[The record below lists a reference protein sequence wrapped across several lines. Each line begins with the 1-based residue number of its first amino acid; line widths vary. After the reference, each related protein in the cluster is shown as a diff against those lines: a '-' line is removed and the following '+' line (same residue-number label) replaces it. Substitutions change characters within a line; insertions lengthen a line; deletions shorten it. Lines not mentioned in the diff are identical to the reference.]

1 MVVAVGQKI
10 AYFDSKGKEIKVGD
24 VIKTAR
30 GEYWDINTYLQA
42 VPRHAAMAMDI
53 KRFVHQY
60 PERSILSKAEGE
72 KVDKVLG
79 VPEVVRE
86 KKNKVVK
93 KLVADKKKG
102 ATFVVVANGYK
113 VCPHCKEMKL
123 TSEFSKS
130 AKNPDGLQ
138 AWCKQCV
145 NNFYKEKGTSRRK
158 NKKV

>member
-10 AYFDSKGKEIKVGD
+10 AYKDSSGKDIKVGD
-24 VIKTAR
+24 VVKTGQ

-42 VPRHAAMAMDI
+42 VPRHAAMAIDVS
-53 KRFVHQY
+53 KFVHQY
-60 PERSILSKAEGE
+60 PERHILTRSESE

-79 VPEVVRE
+79 VPEVAKVENLRRRRAKNATTKAE
-86 KKNKVVK
+86 KKEM
-93 KLVADKKKG
+93 LHG
-102 ATFVVVANGYK
+102 VANGYK
-113 VCPHCKEMKL
+113 VCPHCKEMKP

-158 NKKV
+158 K